1 MRLPP
6 LAVCALAVASC
17 GPLPPEQSGPRYA
30 SAPYAPVQAEVGD
43 ADYLMANRP
52 GEMVDITTLAVPGKV
67 TVVELEAAWC
77 RACKYLKGRLVGLAR
92 TQPVAIRSV
101 DVADMDTPVARRY
114 GVWALPQVHIFDAD
128 GRLYTVL
135 RGRSAQS
142 APRIA
147 SDLARN
153 SRWALGPSA
162 R

>member
-6 LAVCALAVASC
+6 LAVCALAIASC
-17 GPLPPEQSGPRYA
+17 GPLPSESGPRYA
-30 SAPYAPVQAEVGD
+30 DAPYAPAETELGE
-43 ADYLMANRP
+43 ADYRRVNRP
-52 GEMVDITTLAVPGKV
+52 GEMVDIPSLAVAGKV
-67 TVVELEAAWC
+67 TVVELEASWC
-77 RACKYLKGRLVGLAR
+77 RACKYLKGRLVGVAR
-92 TQPVAIRSV
+92 TQPRVAIRSV

-142 APRIA
+142 APQIA

-153 SRWALGPSA
+153 GVASR
-162 R
+162 